1 MTEEQVRTY
10 LLLGV
15 KLKRERW
22 EGYIYQEGGTLY
34 KYNPESK
41 LKYNT
46 NLYIWTTP
54 LNEEKWGEWE
64 VVNE

>member
-22 EGYIYQEGGTLY
+22 TGYIYQKGGTVF
-34 KYNPESK
+34 KYIPEEGTHQSTS
-41 LKYNT
+41 LNSW
-46 NLYIWTTP
+46 LYIAD
-54 LNEEKWGEWE
+54 LIEFGDWE